1 MRHLTQKQ
9 EQFCLNYIKMENAAE
24 AARQAGYSLKWA
36 NYNTTHILEKPLVQA
51 RLKELRQKAEDD
63 SVMTLLERKQRLSEI
78 GRAKLTDFMEMGPDG
93 SWVNV
98 GPETEKSAA
107 IQELHSRTEYD
118 KDSAKTTVHTS
129 VKLHDPVRAID
140 LLNKIDNI
148 YSDGPRVNFQQNIV
162 FVIGEG
168 YRENGPAQPDIQPDQ
183 PDPGR
188 ICSVQS

>member
-9 EQFCLNYIKMENAAE
+9 EQFCLNYVKMENAAE

-63 SVMTLLERKQRLSEI
+63 SVMCLLERKQRLSEI
-78 GRAKLTDFMEMGPDG
+78 ARATIPDFVAEDG
-93 SWVNV
+93 IKVEKASPNV
-98 GPETEKSAA
+98 AA
-107 IQELHSRTEYD
+107 VSEITT
-118 KDSAKTTVHTS
+118 KTRVYRKTGDPVIITNL
-129 VKLHDPVRAID
+129 KLHDPVRAID
-140 LLNKIDNI
+140 LLNKIDNV
-148 YSDGPRVNFQQNIV
+148 YSDAPRVNFQQNIV